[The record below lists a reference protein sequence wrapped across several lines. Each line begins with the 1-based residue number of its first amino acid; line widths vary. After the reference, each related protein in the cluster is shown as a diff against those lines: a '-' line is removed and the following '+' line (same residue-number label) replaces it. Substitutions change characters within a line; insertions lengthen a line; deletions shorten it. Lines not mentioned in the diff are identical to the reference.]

1 MLTRSSFALITALIL
16 ASASNAFAARAHNNG
31 YDVGNGAFSPPNW
44 NEERWFDQAKGTLG

>member
-31 YDVGNGAFSPPNW
+31 YDVRNVAFSSPNW
-44 NEERWFDQAKGTLG
+44 NDEHWFDQAKGTLG